1 MDSVLSLQY
10 STLPLS
16 YTGMTTQTFLDSR
29 TNMRTESKIHLALVI
44 ITFIICGVLQGQTRP
59 EIIPYRLKSIDY
71 EPDSRLELGI
81 VVLHPSTFNMMVYN
95 IQREETLEIIYERIN
110 FETIYPDRAGEI
122 FSIDSKLYVLI
133 RIPDTGASWDYNRD
147 WY

>member
-1 MDSVLSLQY
+1 MII
-10 STLPLS
+10 
-16 YTGMTTQTFLDSR
+16 QTFSNSR
-29 TNMRTESKIHLALVI
+29 RPMKTISKIHLALVI
-44 ITFIICGVLQGQTRP
+44 ITFILCGALSGQTRP

-81 VVLHPSTFNMMVYN
+81 VVLHPATFNTMVHN
-95 IQREETLEIIYERIN
+95 IQRYETLEIIYERIN

-122 FSIDSKLYVLI
+122 FSIDDKLYVLI
-133 RIPDTGASWDYNRD
+133 RIPDTGASWDYNKD